1 MPATFTAAFASRLNS
16 LCKIEVKEAE
26 DGDMLRPG
34 VAYLAPGGK
43 QMMLYGRPG
52 AARLRIIDGGDR
64 MNYKPCAHVTLAPQQ
79 NLW

>member
-1 MPATFTAAFASRLNS
+1 ILTKLPVNYPHPIVLIQHMPATFTAAFASRLNS

-43 QMMLYGRPG
+43 QMMLDGRPG
-52 AARLRIIDGGDR
+52 
-64 MNYKPCAHVTLAPQQ
+64 
-79 NLW
+79 